1 MNNVYFSENGITST
15 EGNYLAN
22 ISKELLEAAN
32 GRLANVRF
40 FNTSV
45 AVIGSNDRQYMSM
58 GNTDLSFI
66 LTDLETVCNM
76 NSFCAWI
83 RESIKEKENQQ
94 RVINSM
100 NMEEWATQQGI
111 EVPVCPKYP
120 KDPELISEK
129 DIIDTWDINKR
140 NKYLRLEACAASFG
154 KYIHPN
160 ATFNEARKKAHE
172 ALNNPITTSGSGR
185 DTILYYKTSSVDIK
199 DVDKLFLNLQ
209 DKYRSYEK
217 ELNQMKAEIKETVN
231 NLTRQQNDKF
241 IEEVANWSNLRD
253 EYNSRMSEY
262 RNQFTTWRTNEL
274 ERISKLKITIP
285 DSLKAT
291 FKMLK
296 EVGDT
301 SK

>member
-83 RESIKEKENQQ
+83 REAIKEKENQQ

-100 NMEEWATQQGI
+100 TMEE
-111 EVPVCPKYP
+111 
-120 KDPELISEK
+120 
-129 DIIDTWDINKR
+129 
-140 NKYLRLEACAASFG
+140 
-154 KYIHPN
+154 
-160 ATFNEARKKAHE
+160 
-172 ALNNPITTSGSGR
+172 
-185 DTILYYKTSSVDIK
+185 
-199 DVDKLFLNLQ
+199 
-209 DKYRSYEK
+209 
-217 ELNQMKAEIKETVN
+217 
-231 NLTRQQNDKF
+231 
-241 IEEVANWSNLRD
+241 
-253 EYNSRMSEY
+253 
-262 RNQFTTWRTNEL
+262 
-274 ERISKLKITIP
+274 
-285 DSLKAT
+285 
-291 FKMLK
+291 
-296 EVGDT
+296 
-301 SK
+301 